1 MIYFKH
7 SVCMV
12 YFQNCMMSLI
22 RNDNKDNIG
31 DICECGDWAQ
41 QLLHPQHLP
50 AGCNLPCPIGWD

>member
-1 MIYFKH
+1 
-7 SVCMV
+7 MV